1 MRNRGISLLE
11 LLVILTI
18 LGLFIVILLPALA
31 HAKEFV
37 SRNEC
42 AANLKQLGV
51 AASMFA
57 REHPQGNYPTLYA
70 ADTPL
75 ITESGARTDTE
86 RFLVVPCLNPADLHP
101 EYIANTRAFV
111 CPGLPQSAS
120 FDGNF
125 DAVVDDE
132 GHLAEKRGL
141 GLAAQKNM
149 YLGWNLD
156 QIAEK
161 TSRESS
167 DLFGGSD
174 VLSVPAPLALGIG
187 PVLDEMKRTE
197 DPTLADKDI
206 PVPEGMGTR
215 GTTTIH
221 RLREGMER
229 YGVTDIN
236 NTAPSAKAEA
246 AIWVLSDRVS
256 VPQDGFVG
264 GANVLFKDG
273 HVEFVV
279 YPEKNPVTPGM
290 AHFLDSLQ

>member
-1 MRNRGISLLE
+1 
-11 LLVILTI
+11 
-18 LGLFIVILLPALA
+18 
-31 HAKEFV
+31 
-37 SRNEC
+37 
-42 AANLKQLGV
+42 
-51 AASMFA
+51 
-57 REHPQGNYPTLYA
+57 
-70 ADTPL
+70 
-75 ITESGARTDTE
+75 
-86 RFLVVPCLNPADLHP
+86 
-101 EYIANTRAFV
+101 
-111 CPGLPQSAS
+111 
-120 FDGNF
+120 
-125 DAVVDDE
+125 
-132 GHLAEKRGL
+132 
-141 GLAAQKNM
+141 
-149 YLGWNLD
+149 
-156 QIAEK
+156 
-161 TSRESS
+161 
-167 DLFGGSD
+167 
-174 VLSVPAPLALGIG
+174 
-187 PVLDEMKRTE
+187 MKRTE

-279 YPEKNPVTPGM
+279 YPEKAPVTPGM